1 MQGTDREGPT
11 SVMGA
16 ALSLDQGNCAGT
28 CVLNLRL
35 DKANFRTPEATK
47 KVRQLMEVYFRQ
59 GGSQL
64 QINVVDPKILREAY
78 EDPTKHRDIIVR
90 VGGFSDN
97 FVMLDKSIQQEIL
110 KRTEHSI

>member
-1 MQGTDREGPT
+1 
-11 SVMGA
+11 
-16 ALSLDQGNCAGT
+16 
-28 CVLNLRL
+28 
-35 DKANFRTPEATK
+35 
-47 KVRQLMEVYFRQ
+47 MEVYFRQ

-110 KRTEHSI
+110 KRTEHHI